1 MSGFTQL
8 DKMIGRLDLLIDMP
22 GECVGEVAKVVE
34 AELSKTLAAGEAP
47 DGTRWAP
54 RKEDGKRA
62 LKDARSKVRVGA
74 VGNVVI
80 VRMTDRPTVLH
91 HFGNGRGRV
100 QRQVIP
106 IDSVPPRMEAAIN
119 KVIAKVGRKHGFG
132 HG

>member
-1 MSGFTQL
+1 MSGFTQIN
-8 DKMIGRLDLLIDMP
+8 KMMGRLDLMIDMP
-22 GECVGEVAKVVE
+22 SECVAEIAKVVE
-34 AELSKTLAAGEAP
+34 SELSKTIGAGEAP
-47 DGTRWAP
+47 DGTKWAP

-62 LKDARSKVRVGA
+62 LKDARSKVRVGS

-106 IDSVPPRMEAAIN
+106 IDAVPPRMEAAIN
-119 KVIAKVGRKHGFG
+119 KAITKVGRKAGFSHG
-132 HG
+132 

>member
-1 MSGFTQL
+1 MSGFTQIN
-8 DKMIGRLDLLIDMP
+8 KMMGRLDLMIDMP
-22 GECVGEVAKVVE
+22 SECVAEIAKVVE
-34 AELSKTLAAGEAP
+34 AELSKTIGAGEAP
-47 DGTRWAP
+47 DGTKWAP

-62 LKDARSKVRVGA
+62 LKDARSKIRVGS

-106 IDSVPPRMEAAIN
+106 IDVVPPRMEAAIN
-119 KVIAKVGRKHGFG
+119 KAIAKVGRKAGFAHG
-132 HG
+132 

>member
-1 MSGFTQL
+1 MSGFTQIN
-8 DKMIGRLDLLIDMP
+8 KMMGRLDLMIDMP
-22 GECVGEVAKVVE
+22 SECVAEIAKVVE
-34 AELSKTLAAGEAP
+34 AELSKTIGAGEAP
-47 DGTRWAP
+47 DGTKWAP

-62 LKDARSKVRVGA
+62 LKDARSKIRVGS

-106 IDSVPPRMEAAIN
+106 IDVVPPRMEAAIN
-119 KVIAKVGRKHGFG
+119 KAIAKVGRKAGFTHG
-132 HG
+132 

>member
-80 VRMTDRPTVLH
+80 VRMTDRPAVLH
-91 HFGNGRGRV
+91 HYGNGRGCA

>member
-1 MSGFTQL
+1 MSGFTQIN
-8 DKMIGRLDLLIDMP
+8 KMMGRLDLMIDMP
-22 GECVGEVAKVVE
+22 SECVAEIAKVVE
-34 AELSKTLAAGEAP
+34 TELSKTLAAGEAP
-47 DGTRWAP
+47 DGTKWAP

-62 LKDARSKVRVGA
+62 LKDARSKVRVGS

-106 IDSVPPRMEAAIN
+106 IDVVPPRMEAAIN
-119 KVIAKVGRKHGFG
+119 KAITKVGRKAGFSHG
-132 HG
+132 

>member
-1 MSGFTQL
+1 MSGFTQIN
-8 DKMIGRLDLLIDMP
+8 KMMGRLDLMIDMP
-22 GECVGEVAKVVE
+22 SECVAEIAKVVE
-34 AELSKTLAAGEAP
+34 TELSKTLAAGEAP
-47 DGTRWAP
+47 DGTKWAP

-62 LKDARSKVRVGA
+62 LKDARSKVRVGS

-106 IDSVPPRMEAAIN
+106 IDVVPPRMEAAIN
-119 KVIAKVGRKHGFG
+119 KAITKVGRKAGFAHG
-132 HG
+132 